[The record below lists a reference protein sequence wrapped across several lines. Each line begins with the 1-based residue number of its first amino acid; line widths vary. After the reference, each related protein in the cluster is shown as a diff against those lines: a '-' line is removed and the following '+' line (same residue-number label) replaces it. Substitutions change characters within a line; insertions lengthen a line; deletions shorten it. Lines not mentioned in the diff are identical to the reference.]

1 MVPGAKAMDWKGWK
15 PYLCNVNSKPAS
27 IFVNLDLIGS
37 APISSKT
44 WLLWTWVYFKSPRP
58 DGLSDSAEAP
68 KLYEIEDALIAC
80 VTEAC
85 NAMPCGR
92 ITTEGRREFY
102 FYGETKRGFHRA
114 ASKAMSG
121 FEGYSFDLGE
131 QADPRWEQYLNVL
144 YPSLE
149 SLQRISNMDL
159 LDVLVKQGD
168 VLTVAREVDHWIL
181 FGSES
186 SRSLFRSAAN
196 AAGFTIADESKVESE
211 PTFVI
216 KVTRKQPIDQNSID
230 KTVIELLNLSRK
242 FGGDYDGWE
251 TPVVT
256 Q

>member
-1 MVPGAKAMDWKGWK
+1 
-15 PYLCNVNSKPAS
+15 
-27 IFVNLDLIGS
+27 
-37 APISSKT
+37 
-44 WLLWTWVYFKSPRP
+44 
-58 DGLSDSAEAP
+58 
-68 KLYEIEDALIAC
+68 
-80 VTEAC
+80 
-85 NAMPCGR
+85 
-92 ITTEGRREFY
+92 
-102 FYGETKRGFHRA
+102 
-114 ASKAMSG
+114 
-121 FEGYSFDLGE
+121 
-131 QADPRWEQYLNVL
+131 
-144 YPSLE
+144 
-149 SLQRISNMDL
+149 MDL

-186 SRSLFRSAAN
+186 SRSLFRGAAN